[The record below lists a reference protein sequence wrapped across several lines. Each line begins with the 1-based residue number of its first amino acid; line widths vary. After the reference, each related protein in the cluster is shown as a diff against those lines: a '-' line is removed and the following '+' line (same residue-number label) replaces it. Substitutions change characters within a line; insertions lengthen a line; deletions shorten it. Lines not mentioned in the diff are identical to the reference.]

1 MKIIDN
7 ERCGLRRWRKLLPKP
22 ELAEGA
28 GVCAA
33 RAEELGSGFEELE
46 NFFVLFRS
54 EIGAHAHVH
63 RRYVPLGGT

>member
-1 MKIIDN
+1 MRITPLAQLL
-7 ERCGLRRWRKLLPKP
+7 ERSRVGGKCQRQCG
-22 ELAEGA
+22 
-28 GVCAA
+28 A
-33 RAEELGSGFEELE
+33 RAEELGSRFEELE

>member
-1 MKIIDN
+1 MNDADYAAGAN
-7 ERCGLRRWRKLLPKP
+7 YCRSR
-22 ELAEGA
+22 ELAESA

-33 RAEELGSGFEELE
+33 RAEELGARFQELE